1 MFKNYFKIIIR
12 NLIKH
17 KTYSV
22 TNILGLT
29 VGLAAC
35 ISIFLWVLDEISYDQ
50 FHSKV
55 NRIYK
60 VMINDIYADGKIE
73 TYEAPTVMIGKAL
86 RKDIP
91 EIDEV
96 VQTSWNEEMLVKVG
110 DKKFMESGLYA
121 DQGLFSIFSFPISM
135 GNKINPVSD
144 INSISISEKLAK
156 KLFDENPIGKTVNVN
171 HVGDFI
177 VSSVF
182 KDVPKKS
189 SLQFDFIVSFEHWKK
204 ENTWANHWR
213 SGATQAF
220 VTLKP
225 NSGFSAADAKVRK
238 IIKSNCSDCNREA
251 FLYSFSKLYLHGKFE
266 NGKSVGGRISQ
277 VILFGCIALIILVM
291 ACFNFTNLAT
301 ARASTRTREIGVR
314 KSVGAGRFTIG
325 IQFISESLLMS
336 FLSLAFA
343 ILLVTLFLPML
354 NEITGKSLHLDY
366 SNPLLVMGVIGITLL
381 CGVLAGIYPA
391 FYLSSLKTSVILK
404 NSKVALKGGGIRK
417 GLIVTQ
423 FAVSVILITG
433 SIVIYMQLG
442 YIFKKDLGFSKE
454 NIIVIP
460 QKEGLSKNY
469 YPFKADLQQIPTV
482 KNVAFV
488 GSNLFQVPITTTDP
502 VWPGK
507 PANSSISFKVL
518 RCDDGFIPAMNI
530 KLIAGRNFY
539 SNRSDS
545 SNYIINEK
553 TMLAMGLTKQNA
565 IGTKLEMWN
574 GKGEII
580 GIADDFVNGN
590 LHQATEPLILM
601 FTISNGFNYYIKT
614 IENTNVKQT
623 LARIEATTKK
633 YSPEY
638 PFEYSFLDGDYGKEY
653 KTESVLGKLSFGFTL
668 VAVIICCLGL
678 FGLATFAAEQRIKEI
693 GVRKVLGAS
702 VPDIVVLLSKDF
714 TRLVMIAIML
724 AIPIAWYFMNKW
736 LSDFAYRI
744 NIEWWM
750 FAVAGAAAL
759 LIALI
764 TISFKAVKAAIAN
777 PVKSLRTE

>member
-1 MFKNYFKIIIR
+1 
-12 NLIKH
+12 
-17 KTYSV
+17 
-22 TNILGLT
+22 
-29 VGLAAC
+29 
-35 ISIFLWVLDEISYDQ
+35 
-50 FHSKV
+50 
-55 NRIYK
+55 
-60 VMINDIYADGKIE
+60 
-73 TYEAPTVMIGKAL
+73 
-86 RKDIP
+86 
-91 EIDEV
+91 
-96 VQTSWNEEMLVKVG
+96 
-110 DKKFMESGLYA
+110 
-121 DQGLFSIFSFPISM
+121 
-135 GNKINPVSD
+135 
-144 INSISISEKLAK
+144 
-156 KLFDENPIGKTVNVN
+156 
-171 HVGDFI
+171 
-177 VSSVF
+177 
-182 KDVPKKS
+182 
-189 SLQFDFIVSFEHWKK
+189 
-204 ENTWANHWR
+204 
-213 SGATQAF
+213 
-220 VTLKP
+220 
-225 NSGFSAADAKVRK
+225 
-238 IIKSNCSDCNREA
+238 
-251 FLYSFSKLYLHGKFE
+251 
-266 NGKSVGGRISQ
+266 
-277 VILFGCIALIILVM
+277 M

-301 ARASTRTREIGVR
+301 ARASTRTKEIGVR

-325 IQFISESLLMS
+325 IQFIGESLLMS
-336 FLSLAFA
+336 FLSLCFA

-366 SNPLLVMGVIGITLL
+366 SNPVLVIGVIGITLL

-391 FYLSSLKTSVILK
+391 FYLSSLNTSAILK

-433 SIVIYMQLG
+433 SIVIYRQLG

-454 NIIVIP
+454 NVIVIP

-469 YPFKADLQQIPTV
+469 YPFKEDLQQIPTV

-539 SNRSDS
+539 SNRADS

-553 TMLAMGLTKQNA
+553 AMLAMGLTKQNV
-565 IGTKLEMWN
+565 IGAKLEMWN

-580 GIADDFVNGN
+580 GLTDDFVNGN
-590 LHQATEPLILM
+590 LHHGTEPLILM
-601 FTISNGFNYYIKT
+601 FTTTNGFNYYIKT
-614 IENTNVKQT
+614 IENANVNQT
-623 LARIEATTKK
+623 LARIEAVTKK

-638 PFEYSFLDGDYGKEY
+638 PFEYSFLDSDYGKEY

-714 TRLVMIAIML
+714 AGLVVIAIIL
-724 AIPIAWYFMNKW
+724 AIPTAYYFLNKW
-736 LSDFAYRI
+736 LQDFAYRI
-744 NIEWWM
+744 NISWWV
-750 FAVAGAAAL
+750 FVLAGVSAL
-759 LIALI
+759 LIALLAV
-764 TISFKAVKAAIAN
+764 SFQAIKAAVSN